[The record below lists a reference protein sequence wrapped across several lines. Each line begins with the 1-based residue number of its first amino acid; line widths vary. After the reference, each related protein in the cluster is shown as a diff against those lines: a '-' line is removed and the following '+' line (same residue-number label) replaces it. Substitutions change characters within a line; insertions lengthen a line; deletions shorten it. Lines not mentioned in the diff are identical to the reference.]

1 MPTSLRLFYSN
12 GACSLA
18 PHIVLEETGI
28 PFEPVRVD
36 MASGQQRSPEFLRI
50 NPKGRVPALAVDDWV
65 LTENPAILQFIAR
78 SHPDSG
84 LWPETLPDQARV
96 AEWLAWIASTV
107 HVAYAHVRR
116 AERYADS
123 EPALAEVRAKG
134 LQTCRDLWRA
144 IDTRLGEGPWAIGE
158 RYSVADAYLLVFWTW
173 GRGSVLQFDMARD
186 VQHWTAHALRMAERP
201 AVQRAFRRE
210 GLTLPGVH

>member
-84 LWPETLPDQARV
+84 LWPETLPEQARV

-134 LQTCRDLWRA
+134 LLTCRDLWRA

-186 VQHWTAHALRMAERP
+186 VPHWTAHALRMAERP

-210 GLTLPGVH
+210 GLTLPSAH